1 MAANTIRSVEQEPSQ
16 PNRPSALEAA
26 KDSLPPFQIQTRTSR
41 LKLRRITSPQECQHV
56 DCLPNTERCSS
67 ARKQDKV
74 PFEEMIHL
82 EKAIAKPSAA
92 PITVDSQ
99 DACLLPLPTRIAFVG
114 NYLPREC
121 GIATF
126 TTDLCT
132 ALADE
137 YGKDRLFAIPVNDPD
152 SHYEYPE
159 QVRLELTEEDVTSY
173 ERAADFLNFN
183 GNDLVCMQHEYGIYG
198 GTAGSYIL
206 TLLRKLK
213 MPLVTTLHTVLRQPD
228 ANQRGVLE
236 EIARLSDRLVVMI
249 ELAAELL
256 RDVYGIPGGKID
268 VIPHGVPDMAFM
280 DPNYFKDRFGTEGK
294 SVLLTFGLLSPNK
307 GIENVIRA
315 LPAILAKHPNV
326 VYIVSGVTH
335 PHIRRRD
342 GERYREEL
350 HALAR
355 ELGVSS
361 QLILNNRFVS
371 AEELIEHVGA
381 ADIYIT
387 PYRQEAQVVSG
398 TLAIA
403 LGAGKAIVSTPYWH
417 AKELLAN
424 KRGVLVPFDDPHAI
438 AESVISL
445 LENDAERH
453 AMRKR
458 AYLYSRATT
467 WSKTARAYMAC
478 FQRARFERS
487 LQPRPAQQAGITVCT
502 SDELPVP
509 NPAHMFNMTD
519 DTGILQHAIFSV
531 PNTREGYTTDDN
543 ARALIVSNCLN
554 ETATYPSSEF
564 KKLAHRYLA
573 FLWLA
578 FSPES
583 GRFRNFLGYDRRW
596 LEGVGSE
603 DSHGRA
609 LWALG
614 SVLGHSQDA
623 GLRGASGR
631 LFEAAVPA
639 ALTLTSP
646 RAWAFS
652 ILGLQAYLDW
662 FPGDRTI
669 QGARNFLANRLLD
682 IYERSRTET
691 WHWFEKSL
699 TYSNARLSQALI
711 LAGWRGENEKMI
723 AMGLESL
730 EWLVA
735 AQHRGDEEIFVPIGS
750 SGFFAEGHEIAR
762 FDQQPVEACATISA
776 CLEAYNLTRENRWL
790 EEAQRIFL
798 WFLGKNDLRVHLY
811 DEQTGG
817 CRDGLH
823 PDRVNE
829 NEGAESTL
837 SFLMALLEM
846 QRAKVTSADELHQEM
861 SVTY

>member
-1 MAANTIRSVEQEPSQ
+1 VFFREIVHSEKIAGRSVTGIHQPIALNTSQ
-16 PNRPSALEAA
+16 
-26 KDSLPPFQIQTRTSR
+26 
-41 LKLRRITSPQECQHV
+41 
-56 DCLPNTERCSS
+56 
-67 ARKQDKV
+67 
-74 PFEEMIHL
+74 
-82 EKAIAKPSAA
+82 
-92 PITVDSQ
+92 
-99 DACLLPLPTRIAFVG
+99 LPLPTRIAFVG

-132 ALADE
+132 ALAEE
-137 YGKDRLFAIPVNDPD
+137 YGQERLFAIPVNDPNL
-152 SHYEYPE
+152 HYDYPE
-159 QVRLELTEEDVTSY
+159 QVRLELEQEELDSY

-183 GNDLVCMQHEYGIYG
+183 GNDLVCLQHEYGIYG
-198 GTAGSYIL
+198 GAAGNYIL
-206 TLLRKLK
+206 ALLHKLK
-213 MPLVTTLHTVLRQPD
+213 MPLVTTLHTVLRVPD
-228 ANQRGVLE
+228 TNQRAVLE
-236 EIARLSDRLVVMI
+236 EIAGLSDRLVVMS
-249 ELAAELL
+249 EQAAELL
-256 RDVYGIPGGKID
+256 RDIYAVSAQKID
-268 VIPHGVPDMAFM
+268 VIPHGVPEMPFM

-307 GIENVIRA
+307 GIESVIHA
-315 LPAILAKHPNV
+315 LPEILKRHPNV

-342 GERYREEL
+342 GERYREGL
-350 HALAR
+350 IALAT

-361 QLILNNRFVS
+361 QLIFNNRFVD
-371 AEELIEHVGA
+371 ARELVEHVGA

-387 PYRQEAQVVSG
+387 PYLQEAQVVSG

-417 AKELLAN
+417 ATELLAN
-424 KRGVLVPFDDPHAI
+424 GRGVIVPFDDPDSMAG
-438 AESVISL
+438 AVVRL

-458 AYLYSRATT
+458 AYLYSRETT
-467 WSKTARAYMAC
+467 WPKTARAYMAT

-487 LQPRPAQQAGITVCT
+487 LLPRPAQK
-502 SDELPVP
+502 DELTVSVP
-509 NPAHMFNMTD
+509 DRLPILNIAHLLNMTD
-519 DTGILQHAIFSV
+519 DTGILQHAIYSV

-543 ARALIVSNCLN
+543 ARALMVSNSLH
-554 ETATYPSSEF
+554 EVSIDERQVEYSQLS
-564 KKLAHRYLA
+564 HRYLA

-578 FSPES
+578 FHSDT
-583 GRFRNFLGYDRRW
+583 GRFRNFLGYDRKW
-596 LEGVGSE
+596 LEDVGSE

-623 GLRGASGR
+623 GLRGAAGR

-639 ALTLTSP
+639 ALKFSSP

-652 ILGLQAYLDW
+652 VLGLQAYLDW
-662 FPGDRTI
+662 FPGDRAI
-669 QGARNFLANRLLD
+669 QSARNTLANRLLD
-682 IYERSRTET
+682 SYEQNRTEV

-699 TYSNARLSQALI
+699 AYSNARLSQALI
-711 LAGWRGENEKMI
+711 LAGYRSGNRQMI
-723 AMGLESL
+723 GAGIESL

-735 AQHRGDEEIFVPIGS
+735 AQHRGDQEIFVPIGS
-750 SGFFAEGHEIAR
+750 SGFFTEGKEKAR

-776 CLEAYNLTRENRWL
+776 CLEAYRLTNEDRWL
-790 EEAQRIFL
+790 EEAQRVFH
-798 WFLGKNDLRVHLY
+798 WFLGKNDLQAPLY
-811 DEQTGG
+811 DATTGG

-829 NEGAESTL
+829 NQGAESTL

-846 QRAKVTSADELHQEM
+846 QGEKVTNADQLEQEM
-861 SVTY
+861 SVSL